1 MAPSVPTSLKKIKV
15 FLARA
20 EELDRDAARNPESR
34 VVAYN
39 LRQYA
44 VQVGISLANDAES
57 KKCLGDI
64 LSELEKEK
72 APMSVF
78 NNAEHW
84 KICRK
89 MADKVFDKADSEDR
103 GGVANKGTA
112 KSFYAAGTFY
122 EICQQFYKKSVDE
135 ETDETLEMREEE
147 EQRRLYC
154 KWKATEILNAIKE
167 GRTPTPGGYQQEEE
181 EEETGDGGMEVETPQ
196 SDEYGLPLSPS
207 VTNDSGGLPSIREAS
222 REDVLPPAPS
232 IPSSD
237 LYNTNTEENNTNVN
251 GGVELNLDGQPTVE
265 EVNEGDE
272 DSGSEDI
279 FIPAAAK
286 QAADDITKKNSV
298 FDYPLSPPPPYSD
311 IAATS
316 ETPDLPPPAASKP
329 LPPPTPPSPSKSSG
343 VFGGLFGGGKSSS
356 TKLSKDLLADAV
368 EITTFA
374 ISALKHGDS
383 DLGRERLELALGLWK
398 R

>member
-72 APMSVF
+72 GPMSVF
-78 NNAEHW
+78 NSAEHW

-122 EICQQFYKKSVDE
+122 EICQQFYKKNVEE

-181 EEETGDGGMEVETPQ
+181 EQNGEGGMEVDTPQ

-207 VTNDSGGLPSIREAS
+207 VANDGGGLPSIREAS

-232 IPSSD
+232 MPTSD
-237 LYNTNTEENNTNVN
+237 FYNTNAEEPNTNVN

-265 EVNEGDE
+265 EVNDGDE
-272 DSGSEDI
+272 DSDSEDI

-286 QAADDITKKNSV
+286 QAAEV
-298 FDYPLSPPPPYSD
+298 EYSD
-311 IAATS
+311 QFATS

>member
-1 MAPSVPTSLKKIKV
+1 
-15 FLARA
+15 
-20 EELDRDAARNPESR
+20 
-34 VVAYN
+34 
-39 LRQYA
+39 
-44 VQVGISLANDAES
+44 
-57 KKCLGDI
+57 
-64 LSELEKEK
+64 
-72 APMSVF
+72 
-78 NNAEHW
+78 
-84 KICRK
+84 

-181 EEETGDGGMEVETPQ
+181 EETGEGGMEVEAPQ

-207 VTNDSGGLPSIREAS
+207 VANDGGGLPSIREAS

-232 IPSSD
+232 MPSSD
-237 LYNTNTEENNTNVN
+237 LYNTNTAEQNTDVN
-251 GGVELNLDGQPTVE
+251 GSVELNLDGQPTVE

-343 VFGGLFGGGKSSS
+343 GVFGGLFGGKSSS
-356 TKLSKDLLADAV
+356 TKLSKDLLGYAV

-374 ISALKHGDS
+374 ISALKHGDC

>member
-122 EICQQFYKKSVDE
+122 EICQQFYKKNVEE

-181 EEETGDGGMEVETPQ
+181 EETGEEGMEVETPQ

-207 VTNDSGGLPSIREAS
+207 VANDGGGLPSIREAS

-237 LYNTNTEENNTNVN
+237 LYNTNTAEQNTDVN
-251 GGVELNLDGQPTVE
+251 GSVELNLDGQPTVE

-279 FIPAAAK
+279 FIPAVAK

-298 FDYPLSPPPPYSD
+298 FDYSLSPPPPYSD

-316 ETPDLPPPAASKP
+316 ETDLPPPAASKP

-343 VFGGLFGGGKSSS
+343 GVFGGLFGGKSSS
-356 TKLSKDLLADAV
+356 TKLSKDLLGDAV

-374 ISALKHGDS
+374 ISALKHGDC

>member
-44 VQVGISLANDAES
+44 VQVGISLANDADS

-72 APMSVF
+72 VPMSVF

-122 EICQQFYKKSVDE
+122 EICQQFYKKNVEE

-181 EEETGDGGMEVETPQ
+181 GGTEEGAMEVETPQ

-207 VTNDSGGLPSIREAS
+207 VANDSGGLPSIREAS

-232 IPSSD
+232 MPSSD
-237 LYNTNTEENNTNVN
+237 LYSTNTEEPNTDVN

-286 QAADDITKKNSV
+286 QAADDLTKKNNV
-298 FDYPLSPPPPYSD
+298 FVDDTPPPPPYSD

-316 ETPDLPPPAASKP
+316 KTPDLPPPVASKP
-329 LPPPTPPSPSKSSG
+329 LPPPTPPSPSKSSGG

-356 TKLSKDLLADAV
+356 TKLSKDLLGDAV